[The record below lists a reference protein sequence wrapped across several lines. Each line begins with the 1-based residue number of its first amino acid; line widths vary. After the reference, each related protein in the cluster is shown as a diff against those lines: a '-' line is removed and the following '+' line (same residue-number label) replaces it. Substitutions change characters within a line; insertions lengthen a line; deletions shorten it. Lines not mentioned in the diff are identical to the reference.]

1 MLPSSTSL
9 VPCCS
14 LPQTPHLKTAAF
26 TAGTLPDLQQNLA
39 CTGAA
44 GESDGEM
51 GVGGG
56 QGSQMSCGRKA
67 IQPRE
72 GAF

>member
-9 VPCCS
+9 VLCCS

-26 TAGTLPDLQQNLA
+26 TAGSLPDLQQNLA
-39 CTGAA
+39 CTGVA
-44 GESDGEM
+44 GESDG
-51 GVGGG
+51 GGGRGG
-56 QGSQMSCGRKA
+56 QGSQMSRGWKA

-72 GAF
+72 WAF